1 MRKTILIAALAF
13 AAGPAVTQTATQTGA
28 APEARLFNSV
38 AIEGN
43 RRFDD
48 RDILA
53 TAGLNLA
60 QPLTEADL
68 SAAVEAL
75 YFTGEFEHVRIHSQ
89 SDTLFIVV
97 EEEAAFRGGLTF
109 GLGFDSDAGVI
120 GSAGLRLQDIIAPG
134 VELSA
139 GLEVAEEFQRLRFD
153 FAHPD
158 LFGDG
163 FGAGLRLSGLN
174 ADPDDRLFAYRE
186 FEATPYLSYRFS
198 PAVTGELRAIYRS
211 SDIRDVAATAS
222 PIIAADEGR
231 AVQTGLG
238 IALAAAGQS
247 SPGGFAWQASFEH
260 DVTGFGGDYGLQVT
274 RLRLGGD
281 APLGQAGFRLRST
294 LDAGHLEGRG
304 GDVSRLTDRFVLG
317 GASLRG
323 FEGASI
329 APRDV
334 TAGDAQVLGGTDFAA
349 LRTDF
354 VVPVFRRATQF
365 ETFVFF
371 DVGAVWGLDSNVAP
385 AGVVDADRYWR
396 SSAGLGLSLDT
407 DFGRFE
413 AYYALTEDAEAT
425 DETRAFGLTIR
436 SQF

>member
-13 AAGPAVTQTATQTGA
+13 AAGPAVTQTATQTSA

-53 TAGLNLA
+53 TAGLNLT

-75 YFTGEFEHVRIHSQ
+75 YFTGEFEHVRIHSR

-97 EEEAAFRGGLTF
+97 EEEAAFQGGLTF

-174 ADPDDRLFAYRE
+174 ADPD
-186 FEATPYLSYRFS
+186 
-198 PAVTGELRAIYRS
+198 
-211 SDIRDVAATAS
+211 
-222 PIIAADEGR
+222 
-231 AVQTGLG
+231 
-238 IALAAAGQS
+238 
-247 SPGGFAWQASFEH
+247 
-260 DVTGFGGDYGLQVT
+260 
-274 RLRLGGD
+274 
-281 APLGQAGFRLRST
+281 
-294 LDAGHLEGRG
+294 
-304 GDVSRLTDRFVLG
+304 
-317 GASLRG
+317 
-323 FEGASI
+323 
-329 APRDV
+329 
-334 TAGDAQVLGGTDFAA
+334 
-349 LRTDF
+349 
-354 VVPVFRRATQF
+354 
-365 ETFVFF
+365 
-371 DVGAVWGLDSNVAP
+371 
-385 AGVVDADRYWR
+385 
-396 SSAGLGLSLDT
+396 
-407 DFGRFE
+407 
-413 AYYALTEDAEAT
+413 
-425 DETRAFGLTIR
+425 
-436 SQF
+436 